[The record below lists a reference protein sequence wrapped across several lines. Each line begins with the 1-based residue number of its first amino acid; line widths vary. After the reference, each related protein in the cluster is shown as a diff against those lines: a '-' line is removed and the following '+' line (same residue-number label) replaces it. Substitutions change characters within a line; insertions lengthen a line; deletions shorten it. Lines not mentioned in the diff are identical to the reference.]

1 MASIPPSSLLR
12 QAELASKKKNQHD
25 YFAKQA
31 MGVSAAL
38 AYVFDLD
45 NIKRV
50 RAWFRAQVKLR
61 RAKKMLKRGNRWP
74 GFVSRTQR
82 RRTDAVGHQSSSWL
96 AGVVLGYP
104 ALQFAYE
111 QVRFSR
117 WMASVGRLYAGR
129 VAHFHRVSVQW
140 LFYALHHADSFDY
153 LSGVE
158 QRARFRA
165 LVMQVLAQQYTD
177 RFASASVA
185 DQYAQEMRDLESLL
199 GMMASP
205 EFSRFADYFRQASP
219 MASWLDAWT
228 QLANPLFVG
237 DPFTAEFFGV
247 NSPVSSADFASHRA
261 PRSAAWRAAQEA
273 YAHAQEDAVR
283 PKATPLTGN
292 GWFSFAEDAQS
303 DRHPPKHLDASHPMD
318 DWAAEEALERPSE
331 RARRLK
337 QVKVV
342 QKPMHKVFTEEAD
355 ALREQAPEQPY
366 CGVERNGKVT
376 FITASDAL
384 WAPFLKKQD
393 KPLDSTGG
401 PKLWFHG
408 GKDKTLEEV
417 VVRVRK
423 QIDILQLQEPP
434 NCVHILHNN
443 RHIELTKLHVYRTF
457 LTQQEYSQL
466 TELRTRLQMDNQV
479 RASAVPSCKPA
490 MAR

>member
-1 MASIPPSSLLR
+1 MASVPPSSLLR

-45 NIKRV
+45 NMKRV

-61 RAKKMLKRGNRWP
+61 RAKKTLKRGNRWP

-82 RRTDAVGHQSSSWL
+82 RRSDAAGYQTSSWL
-96 AGVVLGYP
+96 AGVALGYP

-117 WMASVGRLYAGR
+117 WMASVGRLYAGK

-205 EFSRFADYFRQASP
+205 EFSRFAEYFRQASP

-247 NSPVSSADFASHRA
+247 SSPVSSADFASDRV

-273 YAHAQEDAVR
+273 
-283 PKATPLTGN
+283 
-292 GWFSFAEDAQS
+292 
-303 DRHPPKHLDASHPMD
+303 
-318 DWAAEEALERPSE
+318 LEHPSE

-490 MAR
+490 MAG